1 MPLVA
6 EVRAAVPRHQLSPLV
21 VVAPLC
27 WVQEPAALSFV
38 GAVVAA
44 RVFPVAVRAV
54 AVVVA
59 VVVVVVAAAAVTTTV
74 VVAVA
79 VRVVVAVA
87 VRVVVAVRVAFASAP
102 LSLFATSFASLA
114 LLSPSAVA
122 AAASPVSPAPLSRA
136 SAASALATPSLSAR
150 PPPATAFSPPPRVP
164 DSSPGAGK
172 TTSTRRSPPVFSA
185 PAFSADSD
193 FAFEASTVPTS
204 LLGSDS
210 FPCETGPLENPFDSS
225 SELQSIFF

>member
-27 WVQEPAALSFV
+27 WVQEPAALSFA

-59 VVVVVVAAAAVTTTV
+59 AAAAVTTTV
-74 VVAVA
+74 VVA
-79 VRVVVAVA
+79 
-87 VRVVVAVRVAFASAP
+87 VAVRVAFASAP

-136 SAASALATPSLSAR
+136 SAASALATPSLSQR
-150 PPPATAFSPPPRVP
+150 PPPATAFPPPPRVP
-164 DSSPGAGK
+164 DSSPGAAK

>member
-6 EVRAAVPRHQLSPLV
+6 DVRAAVPRHQLSPPV

-27 WVQEPAALSFV
+27 WVREPAALSFA

-59 VVVVVVAAAAVTTTV
+59 VVV
-74 VVAVA
+74 AVA
-79 VRVVVAVA
+79 VRVVVA
-87 VRVVVAVRVAFASAP
+87 VAVRVAFASAP

-164 DSSPGAGK
+164 DSSPGAAK

>member
-1 MPLVA
+1 MTLVA
-6 EVRAAVPRHQLSPLV
+6 EVRAAVPRHQLSPPV

-27 WVQEPAALSFV
+27 WVREPAALSFA

-59 VVVVVVAAAAVTTTV
+59 VVAAAVTTTV
-74 VVAVA
+74 VVA
-79 VRVVVAVA
+79 
-87 VRVVVAVRVAFASAP
+87 VAVRVAFASAP

-150 PPPATAFSPPPRVP
+150 PPPATAFSPPPCVP
-164 DSSPGAGK
+164 DSSPGAAK

-193 FAFEASTVPTS
+193 FAVEASTVPMS

>member
-27 WVQEPAALSFV
+27 WVQEPAALSFA

-59 VVVVVVAAAAVTTTV
+59 VVVVVAAAAAVTTT
-74 VVAVA
+74 
-79 VRVVVAVA
+79 VVVAVA

-122 AAASPVSPAPLSRA
+122 AAASPVPPAPLSRA
-136 SAASALATPSLSAR
+136 SAASALVTPSLSAR
-150 PPPATAFSPPPRVP
+150 PPPATAFSPPPCVP
-164 DSSPGAGK
+164 DSSPGAAK